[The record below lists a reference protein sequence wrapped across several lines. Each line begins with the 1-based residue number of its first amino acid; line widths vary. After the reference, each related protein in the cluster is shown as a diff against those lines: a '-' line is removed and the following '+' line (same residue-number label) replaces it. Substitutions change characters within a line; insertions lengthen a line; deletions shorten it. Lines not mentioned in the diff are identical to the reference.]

1 MTTPSAA
8 RSVLLAELEAYEH
21 LLFEPITQA
30 DLDSLYALYTR
41 WQRSLDDSPAAIAL
55 CDALEYLIDACI
67 ESTGPADHHIEQA
80 FMDLVARAHAP
91 AHQGP

>member
-55 CDALEYLIDACI
+55 CDALDDLIEACI
-67 ESTGPADHHIEQA
+67 EGSGTEEIHVEQA
-80 FMDLVARAHAP
+80 YLDLVATVHAWVH
-91 AHQGP
+91 AA